1 MRTRRS
7 ARQLEPASPASPVDT
22 AEGDASAQQMY
33 PNEEANAGPMS
44 SARGSLAVNVFDGTL
59 AARFAELPVPPTKL
73 SRLVETSGPRTEATM
88 TSEDYDKL
96 RQRAALLGQTSTVT
110 SVGPPA
116 VVSGSG
122 QLNDRKRPS
131 PDTVSLPSS
140 FQHAPEQQQDKA
152 DLQPP
157 AKQRKCASL
166 PAVSLQQQEESP
178 FATAAASVVDLPL
191 AHDAKDATDPSANL
205 TRDSSALL
213 VDTHTLGPDFG
224 EGLNFPGAGSGTISG
239 NYATLPALPPAPLPA
254 LSIESGSMFGSCA
267 VAPTPTATAPANN
280 LQGSQAMDRSSSMD
294 WALGQE
300 VLTSLE
306 NNQGVLEELFDF
318 LGRVQQQ

>member
-1 MRTRRS
+1 
-7 ARQLEPASPASPVDT
+7 
-22 AEGDASAQQMY
+22 
-33 PNEEANAGPMS
+33 
-44 SARGSLAVNVFDGTL
+44 
-59 AARFAELPVPPTKL
+59 
-73 SRLVETSGPRTEATM
+73 M

-122 QLNDRKRPS
+122 QPNDRKRRC

-140 FQHAPEQQQDKA
+140 FQHAPEQQEQQPDKA

-166 PAVSLQQQEESP
+166 PAVSLQQHEQQQQQEESP
-178 FATAAASVVDLPL
+178 FAAAAASAVELPL
-191 AHDAKDATDPSANL
+191 SLDAKDAADPSANL
-205 TRDSSALL
+205 TRDTSALL
-213 VDTHTLGPDFG
+213 IDTHALGLDFG

-239 NYATLPALPPAPLPA
+239 NYATLPPLPPAPVPA

-306 NNQGVLEELFDF
+306 NNQGLAVELFDF
-318 LGRVQQQ
+318 VGRVQQQ